1 MSKAV
6 LLSIRPQYCE
16 LIASGEKTI
25 EVRKTKPKIPTPF
38 RCYMYCTKPKYP
50 HEDFICIGAGTENAR
65 AFYGGGKVIGEFV
78 CNEIDDYEAE
88 FTDMQLPVDDPETC
102 LNAIYQIWHD
112 DDGEKYSSC
121 VASNEIDNSYCA
133 LFNDSCLSF
142 EEIRKYVGEG
152 FLTEFSGWHISDLI
166 IYDKPKELSA
176 FKGMCKY
183 MGRDCGA
190 CPYYDYTKMDC
201 KVRKITRP
209 PQSWCYVEV
218 LMA

>member
-1 MSKAV
+1 MKAV
-6 LLSIRPQYCE
+6 LLSIHPKYCE
-16 LIASGEKTI
+16 LIADGEKTV

-38 RCYMYCTKPKYP
+38 KSYMYCTKPKYP
-50 HEDFICIGAGTENAR
+50 HEDFICIGAGTESAR
-65 AFYGGGKVIGEFV
+65 AFYGGGKVIGEFE
-78 CNEIDDYEAE
+78 CSKIDDYEAE

-152 FLTEFSGWHISDLI
+152 FLTEFSGWHISDLV
-166 IYDKPKELSA
+166 IYDEPKELGE
-176 FKGMCKY
+176 FVKP
-183 MGRDCGA
+183 
-190 CPYYDYTKMDC
+190 CPYGDVSCYLCDKSGYNEDMHIDC
-201 KVRKITRP
+201 YNILTRP
-209 PQSWCYVEV
+209 PQSWCYVEE
-218 LMA
+218 LT